1 MKINDEYEITTDGDM
16 NVILM
21 KRYQKKLKEGED
33 VQYDFKPCGYYRDV
47 KQALKDFVRKE
58 IFKTELKDINTIVD
72 KIKELENTIDNLN
85 I

>member
-1 MKINDEYEITTDGDM
+1 MKINEEYQITTDGDM

-21 KRYQKKLKEGED
+21 KRYQKKQIEGEEI
-33 VQYDFKPCGYYRDV
+33 QYDFKPCGYYGSI

-58 IFKTELKDINTIVD
+58 MFVTELKDLETIQA
-72 KIKELENTIDNLN
+72 KIEELENTIDNLN

>member
-1 MKINDEYEITTDGDM
+1 MKINDEYQITSDDM
-16 NVILM
+16 CVILM
-21 KRYQKKLKEGED
+21 KRYQKKQKEGEL

-58 IFKTELKDINTIVD
+58 IFTTELKELNVIND
-72 KIKELENTIDNLN
+72 KIDELHELINNLN

>member
-1 MKINDEYEITTDGDM
+1 MKINDEYNLTTDKDM

-21 KRYQKKLKEGED
+21 KKYQKKQIEGEE
-33 VQYDFKPCGYYRDV
+33 VQYDFKPCGYYGSI

-58 IFKTELKDINTIVD
+58 MFVTELKDLKTIQS
-72 KIKELENTIDNLN
+72 KIEELENTIDNLN

>member
-1 MKINDEYEITTDGDM
+1 MKINEEYQITTDKDM

-21 KRYQKKLKEGED
+21 KKYQKKQKEGEPIE
-33 VQYDFKPCGYYRDV
+33 YDFKPCGYYGSI

-58 IFKTELKDINTIVD
+58 IFTTELKDMNTIVD
-72 KIKELENTIDNLN
+72 KIKELEITIDNLN